1 MAMNTTM
8 MADSGGRSSGGLSDM
23 DVNAE
28 SFYVGYKLLEQLNSS
43 LDSFKSS
50 VMAVDESLVSSV
62 GCSFSSAKSKAT
74 KMRADL
80 DILYRNMVKFKET
93 LERIDSSN
101 AALFASLDSQMSGGF
116 GEEMSETDY
125 ALMLEELKKIYNE
138 AKSKNQSELT
148 DYEKQV
154 IAAYEPYAKLEEY
167 NSGLVKL
174 DDIEES
180 LKEKRSELNICTMMA
195 SHGAG
200 SKSNSEKMTAL
211 SKDINELSAQKKAL
225 KSSNKELRAYLLD
238 NGLVE
243 PTGLES
249 IKAAGATLF
258 ESGKEAVS
266 AIFSGD
272 KDALNKVKDFA
283 VELKAT
289 GAVVQNSIT
298 SGVLKL
304 GEYIIDGAEIIVTTG
319 NSIFTGAFDLL
330 KKAYCKVTGAEY
342 TSTTKAMWAD
352 TMADVEIDR
361 VGELNKLFY
370 TQTELGKYIN
380 EKSALK
386 YDSTGAKLVQN
397 VTTKAA
403 EIVGATVATVATG
416 GAAAPFVAAAI
427 GFTEGVGK
435 TGEEQFAAGNKDAKG
450 VLLSYLGGVGKAA
463 EWYGYG
469 QMGSNVVSA
478 VNKLRTVGASA
489 AANTASKEVLNKTIN
504 ENLFK
509 KAIGKTFTTADV
521 YLDTAAAGAN
531 AVSTRI
537 TTGKWNAGEMALD
550 FGLAVGGNVVG
561 DILSGLA
568 DKKAAKKAL
577 SSLAEVPID
586 ELPDGVQINEFGE
599 IIRGNGGLGV
609 QDIDPDIPT
618 FTPPGDGST
627 IKGDELFAGVKKHD
641 ADFSDSFFK
650 PKGETGVTDM
660 IDGVKKGDDLLTSVK
675 KHNGDLSE
683 SFFKTKGENPGTT
696 PGGYINEFGEIINKN
711 QGVDIDIDIPTF
723 TPPEDGNLVGI
734 TKVVTSVDP
743 GTGAKTKVFSEVTD
757 AVGVQNIS
765 DGSKSITDA
774 IPTSNGLKIN
784 DAISGGNRPDIS
796 DAAKVVSTDAAGS
809 TFELAKQKELL
820 EQHIKIQQEA
830 KAITTNITTPGFA
843 DKADLLM
850 KKNALEQQLLAYA
863 HSKGITF
870 EDYVKGCGK
879 IDQLDE
885 ATQKIVNKYAH
896 KIFESATAAE
906 EEISAMMKS
915 LEIDG
920 AQLEGFSHRFKKED
934 SIARKIASGLFGAK
948 DEASISYLADQINDS
963 LRYTLI
969 VDEGNYRNQVLESLH
984 KLLED
989 GYQVQSINNK
999 WGSSVYQGLNTTL
1012 VSPSGTV
1019 FELQFHTADSFK
1031 VKELLNHQ
1039 YYEISRSVLANHEQ
1053 VKAATEIMKINQAL
1067 YVRTI
1072 DDMVGL
1078 STDDIVKQATFKEWT
1093 SYDDFVKHYR
1103 TTIDTWKSQ
1112 LTDHQKML
1120 FANYIGNGVSDP
1132 GSYSSVN
1139 NLQRGLLIDAD
1150 NQIITVID
1158 TFTTG
1163 EGAKYS
1169 FADFEKYYLPVK
1181 YKGRNITTITDWID
1195 MQYESFNEIQGAIGS
1210 MQLDEGT
1217 LLYRGVNMNAL
1228 TCLTDANGVSL
1239 GIKADDS
1246 IETIFNKLKGLDAYV
1261 DKGFMSTSPVPTPI
1275 TTSKDVV
1282 FKLQCKKGANGI
1294 DMSAVGGFEN
1304 EFLLA
1309 GGQAFDV
1316 TGYGTEM
1323 VNGIMKNIIY
1333 LTLR

>member
-167 NSGLVKL
+167 NSGLAKL
-174 DDIEES
+174 DEIEES

-200 SKSNSEKMTAL
+200 SKSNSEKMAAL
-211 SKDINELSAQKKAL
+211 SKEINELSDQKKAL

-361 VGELNKLFY
+361 VGELNKMFY

-478 VNKLRTVGASA
+478 VNKLRTAGASA

-531 AVSTRI
+531 AVSTKI

-561 DILSGLA
+561 DIIGGLA
-568 DKKAAKKAL
+568 EKNIAKRALENIKSQEKDALLKNFRNIILTGDASDSQVEDLMYNTFKTALDNDNAEAYEILKKFNELKKNNL
-577 SSLAEVPID
+577 DLKLVFDNTSNRCYWDSVTSSIVIGKSHVD
-586 ELPDGVQINEFGE
+586 IGDSGTFCHELGHCLYDGVLGGQLPNNWNSISARARVISSNGTSMKSM
-599 IIRGNGGLGV
+599 GNTLR
-609 QDIDPDIPT
+609 Q
-618 FTPPGDGST
+618 
-627 IKGDELFAGVKKHD
+627 
-641 ADFSDSFFK
+641 
-650 PKGETGVTDM
+650 
-660 IDGVKKGDDLLTSVK
+660 
-675 KHNGDLSE
+675 
-683 SFFKTKGENPGTT
+683 
-696 PGGYINEFGEIINKN
+696 
-711 QGVDIDIDIPTF
+711 
-723 TPPEDGNLVGI
+723 
-734 TKVVTSVDP
+734 
-743 GTGAKTKVFSEVTD
+743 
-757 AVGVQNIS
+757 VQNSTWS
-765 DGSKSITDA
+765 D
-774 IPTSNGLKIN
+774 
-784 DAISGGNRPDIS
+784 
-796 DAAKVVSTDAAGS
+796 
-809 TFELAKQKELL
+809 
-820 EQHIKIQQEA
+820 
-830 KAITTNITTPGFA
+830 
-843 DKADLLM
+843 
-850 KKNALEQQLLAYA
+850 
-863 HSKGITF
+863 
-870 EDYVKGCGK
+870 
-879 IDQLDE
+879 
-885 ATQKIVNKYAH
+885 
-896 KIFESATAAE
+896 
-906 EEISAMMKS
+906 
-915 LEIDG
+915 
-920 AQLEGFSHRFKKED
+920 
-934 SIARKIASGLFGAK
+934 ARKI
-948 DEASISYLADQINDS
+948 Y
-963 LRYTLI
+963 
-969 VDEGNYRNQVLESLH
+969 
-984 KLLED
+984 D
-989 GYQVQSINNK
+989 GIVQSQYGITLKDLEGQWTNFFNGLSKNDVINTLKQCGLDDEVIN
-999 WGSSVYQGLNTTL
+999 QIFRDGLN
-1012 VSPSGTV
+1012 PR
-1019 FELQFHTADSFK
+1019 D
-1031 VKELLNHQ
+1031 
-1039 YYEISRSVLANHEQ
+1039 LA
-1053 VKAATEIMKINQAL
+1053 T
-1067 YVRTI
+1067 
-1072 DDMVGL
+1072 
-1078 STDDIVKQATFKEWT
+1078 
-1093 SYDDFVKHYR
+1093 
-1103 TTIDTWKSQ
+1103 
-1112 LTDHQKML
+1112 
-1120 FANYIGNGVSDP
+1120 NYIGDVFIFPIYDEINRTQFGKYCAISDIIASVYEGQNVDLNGKEIFTTYAHDLNYYRRMPINASFHEIIANFTQLKIT
-1132 GSYSSVN
+1132 G
-1139 NLQRGLLIDAD
+1139 DA
-1150 NQIITVID
+1150 NSLKQLKKIFGEEFYNMLED
-1158 TFTTG
+1158 TF
-1163 EGAKYS
+1163 A
-1169 FADFEKYYLPVK
+1169 
-1181 YKGRNITTITDWID
+1181 
-1195 MQYESFNEIQGAIGS
+1195 
-1210 MQLDEGT
+1210 
-1217 LLYRGVNMNAL
+1217 
-1228 TCLTDANGVSL
+1228 
-1239 GIKADDS
+1239 
-1246 IETIFNKLKGLDAYV
+1246 
-1261 DKGFMSTSPVPTPI
+1261 
-1275 TTSKDVV
+1275 
-1282 FKLQCKKGANGI
+1282 
-1294 DMSAVGGFEN
+1294 
-1304 EFLLA
+1304 EF
-1309 GGQAFDV
+1309 
-1316 TGYGTEM
+1316 
-1323 VNGIMKNIIY
+1323 MKNQ
-1333 LTLR
+1333 